1 MTNFGMTG
9 RRTRPKKV
17 PIAAMDFVQQVK
29 ILKGVGGKTVSI
41 SFYNTY
47 GRELCACHKTD
58 IIPNQQLQISEKT
71 RKGNR
76 KRSK

>member
-1 MTNFGMTG
+1 MTNFEMKG
-9 RRTRPKKV
+9 RRKEPKV
-17 PIAAMDFVQQVK
+17 VHSAALDFFQQVK
-29 ILKGVGGKTVSI
+29 LLRGGRTVSI
-41 SFYNTY
+41 SLYNTY